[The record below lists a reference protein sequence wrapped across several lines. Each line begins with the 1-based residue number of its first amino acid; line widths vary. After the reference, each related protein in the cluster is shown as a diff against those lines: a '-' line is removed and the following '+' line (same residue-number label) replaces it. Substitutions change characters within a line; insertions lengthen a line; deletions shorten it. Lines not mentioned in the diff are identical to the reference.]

1 MNGQINPRVVGAT
14 VIGFA
19 LVAGAYTI
27 SSFNAPV
34 AEPQQANVQAASV
47 KRVAI
52 DVLDNDNNGIEDWR
66 DEFVTT
72 NPVVLDEA
80 ASSTYTP
87 PDTVTGQMGISF
99 MEGIIRSKGYGPFGR
114 TQDEV
119 INDTANLLATET
131 VYDLYDTPDIEIIE
145 DWDEEDIKNYGNT
158 IANVIFENSIPN
170 MDGELFILHDILTTN
185 DQSRITELNSLVEV
199 YRGYRDDTLKVPVPA
214 ILVKQHLDLIN
225 TYHAIH
231 QDISAMTLTFDDPAV
246 TLLHLKRYQDD
257 ASGLAYALQNMYFG
271 LEPYA
276 DLFVVA
282 DPAAMFAIF
291 DPDYQLPN

>member
-1 MNGQINPRVVGAT
+1 MNGQINPRVIGAT

-19 LVAGAYTI
+19 LVGAAYTI
-27 SSFNAPV
+27 SNFGESRF
-34 AEPQQANVQAASV
+34 EPQQANVQSTSV

-52 DVLDNDNNGIEDWR
+52 EVQDADNNGIEDWR
-66 DEFVTT
+66 DEFITT
-72 NPVVLDEA
+72 DPIVLDQ

-87 PDTVTGQMGISF
+87 PDSVTGQMGIDF
-99 MEGIIRSKGYGPFGR
+99 MQGIIRSKGFGPLSR
-114 TQDEV
+114 TEDEV
-119 INDTANLLATET
+119 IQDTVQALSGET
-131 VYDLYDTPDIEIIE
+131 AHDLYDTPDIEIIE
-145 DWDEEDIKNYGNT
+145 EWTDQDIMNYGNT

-185 DQSRITELNSLVEV
+185 NTSRLPELQSLVEV

-214 ILVKQHLDLIN
+214 ILVKEHLDLIN
-225 TYHAIH
+225 TYHAVH
-231 QDISAMTLTFDDPAV
+231 RDIIAMTMAFDDPAV

-257 ASGLAYALQNMYFG
+257 ASGLAYALQNVYFG
-271 LEPYA
+271 LEPYS
-276 DLFVVA
+276 DLFVVS